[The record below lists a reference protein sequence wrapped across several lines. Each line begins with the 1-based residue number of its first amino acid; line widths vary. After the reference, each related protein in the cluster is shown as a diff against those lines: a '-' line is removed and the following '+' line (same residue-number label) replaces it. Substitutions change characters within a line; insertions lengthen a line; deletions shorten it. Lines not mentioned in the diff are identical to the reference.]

1 LGNILWT
8 YSQPKE
14 INMSDLRRIIADKQV
29 TRGQATPE
37 QRQLNA
43 LEEISDSLEGIRQDL
58 TALNLLVGD
67 IGKKDSAESKRPPAG
82 GRGAWLTALRAPL
95 A

>member
-1 LGNILWT
+1 MTLQLGRLKAPQSSRPASKRWT
-8 YSQPKE
+8 EFARKE
-14 INMSDLRRIIADKQV
+14 IDDMSDLRRIIADKQV

-67 IGKKDSAESKRPPAG
+67 IGKTLA
-82 GRGAWLTALRAPL
+82 RGKP
-95 A
+95 

>member
-1 LGNILWT
+1 
-8 YSQPKE
+8 
-14 INMSDLRRIIADKQV
+14 MSDLRRIIADKQV

-67 IGKKDSAESKRPPAG
+67 IGKTLA
-82 GRGAWLTALRAPL
+82 RGKP
-95 A
+95 

>member
-1 LGNILWT
+1 
-8 YSQPKE
+8 
-14 INMSDLRRIIADKQV
+14 MADKQV

-67 IGKKDSAESKRPPAG
+67 IGKTLA
-82 GRGAWLTALRAPL
+82 RGKP
-95 A
+95 